1 MQRWT
6 PFVKPFPERHTGVN
20 IRLEL
25 DGMIE
30 QLAMDTVD
38 IAKYAINDNA
48 ANMKLAISESQ
59 YLIQYFCDI
68 HTLQLG
74 INDTFKYVSG
84 MKTVL
89 SRSKEIAKYTHHSP
103 VAMNELIKQA
113 SVDTFWRKSQSQEI
127 Y

>member
-1 MQRWT
+1 M
-6 PFVKPFPERHTGVN
+6 KPFPERHAGVD

-25 DGMIE
+25 DGMIG

-74 INDTFKYVSG
+74 INDTFQNVPGLKFFLKVRKLQS
-84 MKTVL
+84 
-89 SRSKEIAKYTHHSP
+89 I
-103 VAMNELIKQA
+103 LISHQLL
-113 SVDTFWRKSQSQEI
+113 
-127 Y
+127 